1 MEVNYTEKEE
11 KKSTNRK
18 QIKFT
23 KVMSKINK
31 KRKTQV
37 GRNAVSE
44 NNMISNIFKNCQRYL
59 NS

>member
-37 GRNAVSE
+37 GRNAVNE